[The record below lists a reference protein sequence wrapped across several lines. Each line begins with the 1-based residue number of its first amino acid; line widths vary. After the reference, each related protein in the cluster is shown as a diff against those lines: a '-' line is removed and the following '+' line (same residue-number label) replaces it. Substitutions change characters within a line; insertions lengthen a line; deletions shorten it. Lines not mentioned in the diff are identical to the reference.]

1 MKTRNNRTQM
11 TASWRRPLIILAAL
25 ALLAAVLMLPLS
37 LEAATNVY
45 SSARS
50 TAMGGAF
57 TALAK
62 GVNAPKYNPANLGL
76 QGFGNFGVELV
87 SVGASVTNNSFSLSD
102 YNDYTGA
109 VLTSSDKQDI
119 LDKIPAEGLSVD
131 ADVRASALTVS
142 LGRLAFSF
150 NGVASADI
158 NLNKDLVNLIL
169 NGNTFAD
176 TINITGSYSEGVSYA
191 SFDVSYGFPLYTRG
205 DRQLAVGLTAG
216 YVRGLAI
223 EEIVRLEGAATTF
236 ATGFSGAGEAVL
248 RTATNGTGYRLDV
261 GAALKLNKNHA
272 AGVRFENLIS
282 NISWNDN
289 CEEHGYIF
297 EFDTA
302 TVEDFDNDL
311 VTSDDYTKD
320 IAGFSTTLPAVMNA
334 GIGKTSGRFLWAI
347 DWTQG
352 FKRAPG
358 SSTKPRFSTGA
369 EYSLLSFLPMR
380 AGLMTGGDRSTNFS
394 FGGGLRF
401 FGYYLDVAVVTG
413 GSASV
418 YSTKGANVSLSTGI
432 QF

>member
-1 MKTRNNRTQM
+1 MNGRHNRSKTP
-11 TASWRRPLIILAAL
+11 ASWRRPLVILVALAILLAAL
-25 ALLAAVLMLPLS
+25 MAPAS
-37 LEAATNVY
+37 LDAATNVY

-76 QGFGNFGVELV
+76 QGFGGLGVELV
-87 SVGASVTNNSFSLSD
+87 SVGASITNNSFSLTD
-102 YNDYTGA
+102 YNEYTGA
-109 VLTSSDKQDI
+109 VLTTSDKQDI

-150 NGVASADI
+150 NGVASVDI

-176 TINITGSYSEGVSYA
+176 TINVTGSYSEGVSYA
-191 SFDVSYGFPLYTRG
+191 SFDVSYGFPIFTRG

-216 YVRGLAI
+216 YLRGIAI

-248 RTATNGTGYRLDV
+248 RSATNGTGYKLDL
-261 GAALKLNKNHA
+261 GAALKLSKDYS
-272 AGVRFENLIS
+272 AGVRFENVLS
-282 NISWNDN
+282 NISWNED

-297 EFDTA
+297 EFDSA
-302 TVEDFDNDL
+302 TVEDFDKDL
-311 VTSDDYTKD
+311 VTSDEYTKD
-320 IAGFSTTLPAVMNA
+320 IPGFSTFLPAIMNV
-334 GIGKTSGRFLWAI
+334 GLGNTTGRFLWAL

-358 SSTKPRFSTGA
+358 SSTKPRLAAGV
-369 EYSLLSFLPMR
+369 EYSLVGFLPLR
-380 AGLMTGGDRSTNFS
+380 TGFMTGGDRSSNFS

-401 FGYYLDVAVVTG
+401 LGYYLDLAIVTG

-418 YSTKGANVSLSTGI
+418 YSTKGANVSVSTGI